1 MTANN
6 ATNQSSNRRPHND
19 SRKEIL
25 FIQSF
30 HGSKMKFSK
39 ASAPTQKKRSMSIR
53 LASFLKKPKF
63 CLLSNPFSLIIVN
76 KLNRPNNL
84 IMIILNKFFG
94 SNQWLIIKPWIRD
107 ASNAFHK
114 ILSQTM
120 NQTLNIL
127 GLPKVFHILQP
138 RFYQLPTINRGVFF
152 ISP

>member
-1 MTANN
+1 
-6 ATNQSSNRRPHND
+6 
-19 SRKEIL
+19 
-25 FIQSF
+25 
-30 HGSKMKFSK
+30 MKFSK

-53 LASFLKKPKF
+53 LASFLKKPKL
-63 CLLSNPFSLIIVN
+63 CLLSNLFSLIIVN

-84 IMIILNKFFG
+84 IMIILDKFFG
-94 SNQWLIIKPWIRD
+94 ANQRLIIKPGIRD

-127 GLPKVFHILQP
+127 GLPKVFHIFQP
-138 RFYQLPTINRGVFF
+138 RFYQLPTINRRVFF